1 VLKNAGGAA
10 RELLS
15 SGERLGV
22 DSTPMED
29 WSPTK
34 SMGQV
39 SIMELDDDDLVNGLR
54 ARLTPGFFKLP

>member
-1 VLKNAGGAA
+1 MKKVGGATN
-10 RELLS
+10 ELVS

-29 WSPTK
+29 GSPK

-39 SIMELDDDDLVNGLR
+39 SIIELEEVDLVNGLR
-54 ARLTPGFFKLP
+54 ARLAPGFLRLP